1 MSIAY
6 GARPDA
12 SERARRKQA
21 RGPAA
26 RQAAFLRVQSACTAD
41 AAGVALS
48 VDHGGT
54 IPFMPYVPAFCSLRS
69 VAEPYRAPARRI
81 PAEPTTP
88 SIRLRQGGVAAAS
101 VASAAEPR
109 YRGDPV
115 MGVSYAYNLASTL
128 YNDAEQRPC
137 LVKQGLTRAGIEK
150 V

>member
-54 IPFMPYVPAFCSLRS
+54 IPLRYVPAFCSLRS
-69 VAEPYRAPARRI
+69 VAEPYRRPLAGFRRNLRRLDS
-81 PAEPTTP
+81 P
-88 SIRLRQGGVAAAS
+88 SAGGGTAS

-128 YNDAEQRPC
+128 YNDAEQRPEM
-137 LVKQGLTRAGIEK
+137 VKQGLTRAGIEK

>member
-1 MSIAY
+1 MA
-6 GARPDA
+6 GR
-12 SERARRKQA
+12 
-21 RGPAA
+21 
-26 RQAAFLRVQSACTAD
+26 FLSF
-41 AAGVALS
+41 S
-48 VDHGGT
+48 
-54 IPFMPYVPAFCSLRS
+54 YVPAFCSLRS

-128 YNDAEQRPC
+128 YNDAEQRPEM
-137 LVKQGLTRAGIEK
+137 VKQGLTRAGIEK